1 MTEQT
6 EMKMTTAEPAAFGL
20 LGLAIVTLVAG
31 AFKLGWVDSDYG
43 TYFIVPWA
51 FMLGAIPQLIT
62 SFMEFRR
69 NNVFGATAFGAYG
82 MFWLGLGLTYMWA
95 FDNGLPA
102 ADYLDHLGFAFVGY
116 LVFNTYMMVGSLTL
130 NKGLFAV
137 FAFIELLF
145 LGLIM
150 SIFFPDTW
158 ADWGKFAGW
167 AELGVSIS
175 AFYVSAAVVLNQTTC
190 YQILPLGKP
199 ILKPKQLCVLPE
211 EQTPSLK

>member
-1 MTEQT
+1 MTDQT

-20 LGLAIVTLVAG
+20 MGLAVVTLVAW
-31 AFKLGWVDSDYG
+31 AVKLGWIDGSQNSF
-43 TYFIVPWA
+43 FIVPWA

-69 NNVFGATAFGAYG
+69 NNTFGATAFGAYG
-82 MFWLGLGLTYMWA
+82 MFWLGLGLTYMWG
-95 FDNGLPA
+95 FENNLPA
-102 ADYLDHLGFAFVGY
+102 ADYLKHLGFAFVGF
-116 LVFNTYMMVGSLTL
+116 LVFNTYMMIGSMTL

-145 LGLIM
+145 FGLIM
-150 SIFFPDTW
+150 SIFFPGTW
-158 ADWGKFAGW
+158 SEWGHFAGW

-190 YQILPLGKP
+190 YTILPLGKP
-199 ILKPKQLCVLPE
+199 LIHPRQLCIAPD
-211 EQTPSLK
+211 EQTPSAK